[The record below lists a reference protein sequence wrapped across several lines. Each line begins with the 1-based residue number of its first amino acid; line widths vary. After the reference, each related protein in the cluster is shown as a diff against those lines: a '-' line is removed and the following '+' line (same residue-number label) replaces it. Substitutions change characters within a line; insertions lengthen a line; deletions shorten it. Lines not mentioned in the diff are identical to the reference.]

1 MSREK
6 AFLKSR
12 IVLSCAAFMVALT
25 TLPTTHAA
33 KTADFNE
40 MHIASIWKELWK
52 SGVTAEEPRLENLST
67 NDVIKEM
74 AGEWTVTFGVTP
86 DRVSILLRTNQ
97 TVEVSGRKDG
107 KDWKKTGE
115 WRVSS
120 NKLVLF
126 LENDSLP
133 SFVFRTL
140 QRYYIFDPWARRM
153 MSELQR
159 QKQPK

>member
-12 IVLSCAAFMVALT
+12 IVLCCAAFMMALT
-25 TLPTTHAA
+25 TVPTIRAA
-33 KTADFNE
+33 RAADFNE
-40 MHIASIWKELWK
+40 MDIESIWKELWK
-52 SGVTAEEPRLENLST
+52 SGATGEEPRLQNLST
-67 NDVIKEM
+67 NDVIKM

-120 NKLVLF
+120 TKLVLF
-126 LENDSLP
+126 LEKDSLP
-133 SFVFRTL
+133 GFVFRTR
-140 QRYYIFDPWARRM
+140 QHYYIFDPWARRM

-159 QKQPK
+159 QKKHN